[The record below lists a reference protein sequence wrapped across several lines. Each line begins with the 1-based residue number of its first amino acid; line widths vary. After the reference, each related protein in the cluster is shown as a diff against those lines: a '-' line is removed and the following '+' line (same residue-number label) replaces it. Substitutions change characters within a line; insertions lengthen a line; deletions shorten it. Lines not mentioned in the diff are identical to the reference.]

1 MLFDATPILYDAIN
15 RCTSITLALLT
26 GDMYV
31 QLLTVVICNGLSGI
45 VSCNRLSTIYIYI
58 YNMLAVLI
66 YFFSVLVIHA
76 LEFLHKPVSLL
87 TSFVQ

>member
-45 VSCNRLSTIYIYI
+45 VSCNRLSTIYKQHACSLDI
-58 YNMLAVLI
+58 L
-66 YFFSVLVIHA
+66 FSVLVIHA
-76 LEFLHKPVSLL
+76 LEFLHKPVSML

>member
-31 QLLTVVICNGLSGI
+31 QLLTVVNCNGLCLELSLVI
-45 VSCNRLSTIYIYI
+45 VSTIYIQHACSLDI
-58 YNMLAVLI
+58 L
-66 YFFSVLVIHA
+66 FSVLVIHA

>member
-31 QLLTVVICNGLSGI
+31 QLLTVVICNGLCLELSLVI
-45 VSCNRLSTIYIYI
+45 VSTIYIYI
-58 YNMLAVLI
+58 QHACSLDIL
-66 YFFSVLVIHA
+66 FFGACDSCFGV
-76 LEFLHKPVSLL
+76 P
-87 TSFVQ
+87 T

>member
-31 QLLTVVICNGLSGI
+31 QLLTVVICNGLCLELSLVI
-45 VSCNRLSTIYIYI
+45 VSLQYIN
-58 YNMLAVLI
+58 NMLAVLI